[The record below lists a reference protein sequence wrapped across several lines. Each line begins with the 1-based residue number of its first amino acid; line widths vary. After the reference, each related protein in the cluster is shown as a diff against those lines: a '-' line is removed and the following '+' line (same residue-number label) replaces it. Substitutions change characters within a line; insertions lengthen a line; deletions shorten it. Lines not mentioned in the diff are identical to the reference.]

1 MKSVRI
7 MKRWRGNGLQHRSL
21 KRGRT
26 PPPRPQV
33 ILPARPAP
41 AALSLLDG
49 GRSHRHP
56 PAGLKACSY
65 DLSASTMRALLLPTR
80 RMHLTTPAPS
90 LYVPRGPPP
99 ALGLSGRGPPPPLP
113 VSAVPTGRQVYDA
126 EEALLADAASCS
138 AASRPPLHP
147 HVICPARPARGAFA
161 PRRTAFW
168 LRGHLTHYP
177 TRPQIPSRPAGLP

>member
-7 MKRWRGNGLQHRSL
+7 MERWRGNGLQHRSL
-21 KRGRT
+21 KPARAP

-49 GRSHRHP
+49 GGSHRHP
-56 PAGLKACSY
+56 AGGLMARSY

-99 ALGLSGRGPPPPLP
+99 ALGLSGRGPAPLYL
-113 VSAVPTGRQVYDA
+113 SAPCLPAGR
-126 EEALLADAASCS
+126 STM
-138 AASRPPLHP
+138 
-147 HVICPARPARGAFA
+147 
-161 PRRTAFW
+161 RRKRC
-168 LRGHLTHYP
+168 LP
-177 TRPQIPSRPAGLP
+177 TRMREPGRTVTLSLSRGLGAGRYKSPPSSTDPISCTAPC